1 MEVTI
6 HPKLTAYLELREK
19 ALKQRD
25 PRALYQLAQIY
36 TGMKGKKNEKKA
48 YALYKVSATYGYAEA
63 QFRMGICNEKGI
75 GVKQSIRMA
84 ITWYIRAEISA
95 ASDIAEGLAPTD
107 ESTRELLRLFRE
119 EPEFAEEMDD
129 AAFAK
134 PEPLEYTT
142 VADILCAAEQGDS
155 EAQDCLGHNYYCGS
169 NGLEKNYDEAAY
181 WYRKSAEQGSEAGI
195 HHLAQF
201 YKLTE
206 EYEMAVEWYRRYA
219 ELRVGQRNAYLGW

>member
-1 MEVTI
+1 MEVI
-6 HPKLTAYLELREK
+6 FDPRLTAHLELREK

-25 PRALYQLAQIY
+25 AKALYQLAQIY
-36 TGMKGKKNEKKA
+36 ACMKGKKNEKKA
-48 YALYKVSATYGYAEA
+48 YELYKSSATHGYTEA

-95 ASDIAEGLAPTD
+95 ASDIADGLASTD
-107 ESTRELLRLFRE
+107 EATRELLRLFRE
-119 EPEFAEEMDD
+119 EPGFAEEMDD

-142 VADILCAAEQGDS
+142 IADILCAAEQGDP

-169 NGLEKNYDEAAY
+169 NGLEKNYEEAAY
-181 WYRKSAEQGSEAGI
+181 WYHKSAEQGSEAGM

-201 YKLTE
+201 
-206 EYEMAVEWYRRYA
+206 A
-219 ELRVGQRNAYLGW
+219 

>member
-6 HPKLTAYLELREK
+6 HPKLTAHLELREK

-36 TGMKGKKNEKKA
+36 TGMKGKKNEKEA
-48 YALYKVSATYGYAEA
+48 YELYKSSATHGYAEA
-63 QFRMGICNEKGI
+63 QFKMGICNEKGI

-95 ASDIAEGLAPTD
+95 ASDIADGLDSTD
-107 ESTRELLRLFRE
+107 EATRELLRLFRE
-119 EPEFAEEMDD
+119 EPGFAEEMDD

-142 VADILCAAEQGDS
+142 IADILCAARQGDP

-169 NGLEKNYDEAAY
+169 NGLEEDHEKAAY
-181 WYRKSAEQGSEAGI
+181 WYRRCAEQGSEVGI

-206 EYEMAVEWYRRYA
+206 QYKMAVEWYRKYA
-219 ELRVGQRNAYLGW
+219 EFRVGQRKAYLGW

>member
-6 HPKLTAYLELREK
+6 NPKLTEHLELREK

-25 PRALYQLAQIY
+25 PKAMYQLAQIY
-36 TGMKGKKNEKKA
+36 ASMKGKKNEKKA
-48 YALYKVSATYGYAEA
+48 YELYKSSATHGYAEA
-63 QFRMGICNEKGI
+63 QFRMGMCNEKGI

-95 ASDIAEGLAPTD
+95 ASDIADGLDSTD
-107 ESTRELLRLFRE
+107 ESTRELLHIFRE
-119 EPEFAEEMDD
+119 DPGFAEEMDD
-129 AAFAK
+129 TAFAK

-142 VADILCAAEQGDS
+142 IADILCAAERGDP
-155 EAQDCLGHNYYCGS
+155 EAQDWLGHNYYCGA
-169 NGLEKNYDEAAY
+169 NGLEKNYEEAAY
-181 WYRKSAEQGSEAGI
+181 WYHKSAEQGSEAGT

-206 EYEMAVEWYRRYA
+206 QYKMAVEWYRRYA
-219 ELRVGQRNAYLGW
+219 ELRIGRRKAYLGW

>member
-6 HPKLTAYLELREK
+6 NPKLTEHLELRERAFK
-19 ALKQRD
+19 KHDAK
-25 PRALYQLAQIY
+25 ALYQLARIY
-36 TGMKGKKNEKKA
+36 ASMKGKKNEKKA
-48 YALYKVSATYGYAEA
+48 FELYKRSATHGYAEA
-63 QFRMGICNEKGI
+63 QFRMGICNENGI
-75 GVKQSIRMA
+75 GVKQSIQMA
-84 ITWYIRAEISA
+84 ITWFIRAEISA
-95 ASDIAEGLAPTD
+95 ASDIADGLDSTD

-119 EPEFAEEMDD
+119 EPRFAEEMDD

-142 VADILCAAEQGDS
+142 IADILCAAEQGDP

-169 NGLEKNYDEAAY
+169 NGLEKNNEEAAY
-181 WYRKSAEQGSEAGI
+181 WYHKSAEQGSEAGI

-201 YKLTE
+201 YKLTGR
-206 EYEMAVEWYRRYA
+206 YEMAVEWYRRYA